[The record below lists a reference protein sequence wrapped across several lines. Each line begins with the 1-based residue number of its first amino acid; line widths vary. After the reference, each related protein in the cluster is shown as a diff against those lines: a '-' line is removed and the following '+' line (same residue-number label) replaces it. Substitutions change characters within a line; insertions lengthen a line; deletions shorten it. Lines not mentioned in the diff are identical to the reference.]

1 MVISGIPTADL
12 EADQNKFSVELVPVG
27 DDQLALVEWRG
38 NMSGTAVEIARMVDL
53 ICMPL
58 RK

>member
-27 DDQLALVEWRG
+27 DDQLALVEWR
-38 NMSGTAVEIARMVDL
+38 VETLLDNAL
-53 ICMPL
+53 
-58 RK
+58 